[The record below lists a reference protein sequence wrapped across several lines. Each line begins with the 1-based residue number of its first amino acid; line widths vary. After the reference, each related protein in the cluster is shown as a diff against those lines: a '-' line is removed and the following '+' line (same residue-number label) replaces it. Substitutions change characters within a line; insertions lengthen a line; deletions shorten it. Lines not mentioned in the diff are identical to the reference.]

1 MTVKA
6 LPIVGVVLLLAFAG
20 CTSTRIVGGD
30 TTGGPKDQ
38 LTYSQV
44 QARLRGKSVC
54 VILKDER
61 RVLASVHSIAGD
73 SVHLLDETSN
83 SSLVVPTLEV
93 SSIEYIHRVDGGV
106 LGLLGG
112 AFGGMLLGGAI
123 GEMTVPRGGDM
134 RGLGVAFAA
143 IGGAGLGA
151 IGGTI
156 YGAVHGMV
164 DRFEFEPESLKAGT
178 P

>member
-6 LPIVGVVLLLAFAG
+6 LPIAGAVLLLAFAG
-20 CTSTRIVGGD
+20 CTSTRIVGED

-38 LTYSQV
+38 LTYSQA
-44 QARLRGKSVC
+44 QARLSGKSVC
-54 VILKDER
+54 VILKDDR
-61 RVLASVHSIAGD
+61 KVFASIHSIAGD

-83 SSLVVPTLEV
+83 SSLVVPTREV
-93 SSIEYIHRVDGGV
+93 RTIEYIHRVDGGV
-106 LGLLGG
+106 LGFLGG

-123 GEMTVPRGGDM
+123 GDMTVPRGGDM
-134 RGLGVAFAA
+134 RGLGVVLAA
-143 IGGAGLGA
+143 MGGAGLGA

-164 DRFEFEPESLKAGT
+164 DRFEFEPESSKAGT